1 MNLTTR
7 PHTVLFGAAFALAS
21 LAACSTPAG
30 TPTSPVASPS
40 ADSAQAEPLAVAVAF
55 YPFEFVAERVGGN
68 LVTVENLTAPG
79 AEPHDLELAPQQVA
93 LLSSADLVVFQK
105 GFQPAVDA
113 ALAQADAK
121 RTVDT
126 ASFLELIPAT
136 GDDGHGH
143 GDDDADHDEEE
154 GDHEDEADHDE
165 DGHDDEGGLD
175 PHTWLDP
182 TNLATVAEHVRDALI
197 DARPEA
203 AETLK
208 VNTDL
213 LLNDLGVLDEEFKT
227 GLANCR
233 IDAFITSHAAFGY
246 LAHRYDLEQ
255 VGIRGIEPD
264 VEPTA
269 ARIAEVHEIARAEG
283 VTTIFFE
290 TLVSPVVS
298 ESIAGDLGLK
308 TDVLDP
314 LEGLTAESR
323 GSDYLEVMR
332 SNLASLRTANQ
343 CA

>member
-1 MNLTTR
+1 MMFPFR
-7 PHTVLFGAAFALAS
+7 AVVAAAAALALTG
-21 LAACSTPAG
+21 LAGCSS
-30 TPTSPVASPS
+30 TPTSSSPS
-40 ADSAQAEPLAVAVAF
+40 DAPGQAGPLTVAVAF
-55 YPFEFVAERVGGN
+55 YPFEFVAQQVGGD

-93 LLSSADLVVFQK
+93 LLSSADLVVFQE

-113 ALAQADAK
+113 ALAQANAK

-126 ASFLELIPAT
+126 ASFLQLIPAT
-136 GDDGHGH
+136 ADDGHGH
-143 GDDDADHDEEE
+143 GEEGDHDEEA
-154 GDHEDEADHDE
+154 GHDE
-165 DGHDDEGGLD
+165 EGHEEGALD

-182 TNLATVAEHVRDALI
+182 TNLATVAEHVRDALT

-203 AETLK
+203 ADTLK
-208 VNTDL
+208 ANTQAL
-213 LLNDLGVLDEEFKT
+213 LDDLGALDGEFKT
-227 GLANCR
+227 GLASCQ
-233 IDAFITSHAAFGY
+233 IHAFITSHAAFGY
-246 LAHRYDLEQ
+246 LAHRYGLEQ
-255 VGIRGIEPD
+255 VGIRGVEPD

-269 ARIAEVHEIARAEG
+269 ARIAEVHEIAKAEG

-290 TLVSPVVS
+290 TLVSPVVA

-314 LEGLTAESR
+314 LEGLTPESR

>member
-1 MNLTTR
+1 MITMTFSVR
-7 PHTVLFGAAFALAS
+7 PAALLVGAALALTS

-30 TPTSPVASPS
+30 APTSAGSSTPS
-40 ADSAQAEPLAVAVAF
+40 APGSTDPAPLSVAVAF
-55 YPFEFVAERVGGN
+55 YPFEFVAERVGGD

-93 LLSSADLVVFQK
+93 LLSTADLVVIQH
-105 GFQPAVDA
+105 GFQPAVDT
-113 ALAQADAK
+113 ALEQATPK
-121 RTVDT
+121 RTIDT
-126 ASFLELIPAT
+126 ASFLQLMPAT
-136 GDDGHGH
+136 AED
-143 GDDDADHDEEE
+143 DHDHGEEA
-154 GDHEDEADHDE
+154 GDEHADEDDHDH
-165 DGHDDEGGLD
+165 GALD

-182 TNLATVAEHVRDALI
+182 TNMATIAEHVRDALI
-197 DARPEA
+197 EERPDAA
-203 AETLK
+203 DTLK
-208 VNTDL
+208 ANTQKLLDDL
-213 LLNDLGVLDEEFKT
+213 SALDGDFKT
-227 GLANCR
+227 GLASCQVH
-233 IDAFITSHAAFGY
+233 AFITSHAAFGY
-246 LAHRYDLEQ
+246 LAARYGLEQ
-255 VGIRGIEPD
+255 VAIRGVEPD
-264 VEPTA
+264 VEPSA
-269 ARIAEVHEIARAEG
+269 ARIAEVQKIAKAEG